1 MSLYI
6 YEREKEININRYKYT
21 NEDLDITIIEI
32 LEDDA
37 INDVKEID
45 EFMYS
50 DNYTNLD
57 IISISLNKDNDKEQD
72 LLYGKITEKNNDNYM
87 CNIESINEWIII
99 LKDNKKLLGIMKE
112 KDKKMNIIPMNII
125 KDKINYIKC
134 KYQGSKSHVNNDDQI
149 INYKDSDD
157 NIINEKIEKEIKV
170 IINGEIKSN
179 RMEFKFEKEGEHIIY
194 SVTDNLLTNMSYMFY
209 KCSSKKK

>member
-1 MSLYI
+1 MILYI

-50 DNYTNLD
+50 DNYTNSD

-72 LLYGKITEKNNDNYM
+72 LSYGK
-87 CNIESINEWIII
+87 
-99 LKDNKKLLGIMKE
+99 
-112 KDKKMNIIPMNII
+112 
-125 KDKINYIKC
+125 
-134 KYQGSKSHVNNDDQI
+134 
-149 INYKDSDD
+149 
-157 NIINEKIEKEIKV
+157 
-170 IINGEIKSN
+170 
-179 RMEFKFEKEGEHIIY
+179 
-194 SVTDNLLTNMSYMFY
+194 
-209 KCSSKKK
+209 

>member
-6 YEREKEININRYKYT
+6 YEREKDININRYKYT

-50 DNYTNLD
+50 DNYTNSD

-72 LLYGKITEKNNDNYM
+72 LSYGK
-87 CNIESINEWIII
+87 
-99 LKDNKKLLGIMKE
+99 
-112 KDKKMNIIPMNII
+112 
-125 KDKINYIKC
+125 
-134 KYQGSKSHVNNDDQI
+134 
-149 INYKDSDD
+149 
-157 NIINEKIEKEIKV
+157 
-170 IINGEIKSN
+170 
-179 RMEFKFEKEGEHIIY
+179 
-194 SVTDNLLTNMSYMFY
+194 
-209 KCSSKKK
+209 

>member
-50 DNYTNLD
+50 DNYTNSD

-72 LLYGKITEKNNDNYM
+72 LSYGK
-87 CNIESINEWIII
+87 
-99 LKDNKKLLGIMKE
+99 
-112 KDKKMNIIPMNII
+112 
-125 KDKINYIKC
+125 
-134 KYQGSKSHVNNDDQI
+134 
-149 INYKDSDD
+149 
-157 NIINEKIEKEIKV
+157 
-170 IINGEIKSN
+170 
-179 RMEFKFEKEGEHIIY
+179 
-194 SVTDNLLTNMSYMFY
+194 
-209 KCSSKKK
+209 